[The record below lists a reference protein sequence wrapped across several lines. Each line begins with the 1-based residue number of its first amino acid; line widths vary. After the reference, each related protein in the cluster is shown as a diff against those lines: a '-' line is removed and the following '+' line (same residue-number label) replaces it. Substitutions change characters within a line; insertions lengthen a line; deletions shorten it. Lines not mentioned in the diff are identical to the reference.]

1 MSEFVNS
8 QQDSLFVDDISM
20 PGNKNWK
27 IIIAVIAVALLI
39 LAGWWFYKKQGVS
52 PSGSSGVPGAP
63 DGAGDTTVPSQ
74 SATRLPASSG
84 ISVPNAT
91 SSNVPAN
98 VAKPSIVTPA
108 APNSSASFRKFSISV
123 GGGQFTPNTVIVNI
137 GDTVHLDITAADG
150 GYDFT
155 QPDYGF
161 NVILPKGQA
170 KIVEFQAP
178 AEGKYTFFCKAC
190 GGPAKGPLGYII
202 VAPK

>member
-1 MSEFVNS
+1 MA
-8 QQDSLFVDDISM
+8 
-20 PGNKNWK
+20 GNKNWK
-27 IIIAVIAVALLI
+27 IIIAVIAAVLLV
-39 LAGWWFYKKQGVS
+39 LAGWWLYKKQGVS
-52 PSGSSGVPGAP
+52 PSGSSDGAGAL
-63 DGAGDTTVPSQ
+63 DSAGGAGDTTVPSQ

-98 VAKPSIVTPA
+98 VAKPSIVTSA
-108 APNSSASFRKFSISV
+108 APNSSASFRKFSISA
-123 GGGQFTPNTVIVNI
+123 GGGQFIPNTVIVNI
-137 GDTVHLDITAADG
+137 GDTVHLDITAVDA

-161 NVILPKGQA
+161 NIILPKGQA
-170 KIVEFQAP
+170 KVVEFQAT

-190 GGPAKGPLGYII
+190 GGPAKGPVGYVV